1 MDSLASPGASSP
13 VPTFK
18 LLLMGDSG
26 VGKSSILL
34 RFVEDKFLGEEV
46 HAATIGTIRGEGGQ
60 GPSQTYSFILSLG
73 HGVGVDFKVK
83 FVEGDG
89 GQRVKLTIWDT
100 AGQERFRT
108 LTSSYYR
115 GAHGVILVYDVT
127 CRESF
132 VNAREIWMRELQT
145 YADPGAMVLML
156 VANKVDRASAR
167 QVTSEEGQLLAK
179 ELAALYME
187 CSAKTR
193 LGIGAAFSQLVST
206 IMHSPR
212 LAAARREAE
221 ETAAAQR
228 RLAIE
233 RRREGDSGEPNGP
246 CAC

>member
-1 MDSLASPGASSP
+1 M
-13 VPTFK
+13 
-18 LLLMGDSG
+18 
-26 VGKSSILL
+26 
-34 RFVEDKFLGEEV
+34 
-46 HAATIGTIRGEGGQ
+46 
-60 GPSQTYSFILSLG
+60 
-73 HGVGVDFKVK
+73 K
-83 FVEGDG
+83 FVESDNGR
-89 GQRVKLTIWDT
+89 RVKLTIWDT

-127 CRESF
+127 SRESF
-132 VNAREIWMRELQT
+132 TSVREVWMRELQT
-145 YADPGAMVLML
+145 YAEPGAMALML
-156 VANKVDRASAR
+156 VANKLDRTSAR
-167 QVTSEEGQLLAK
+167 QVTSEEGQALAK

-193 LGIGAAFSQLVST
+193 LGITAAFSQLVSA

-233 RRREGDSGEPNGP
+233 RRRTDESDIQGGP
-246 CAC
+246 CSC

>member
-1 MDSLASPGASSP
+1 MESDN
-13 VPTFK
+13 
-18 LLLMGDSG
+18 
-26 VGKSSILL
+26 
-34 RFVEDKFLGEEV
+34 
-46 HAATIGTIRGEGGQ
+46 
-60 GPSQTYSFILSLG
+60 
-73 HGVGVDFKVK
+73 
-83 FVEGDG
+83 

-127 CRESF
+127 SRESF
-132 VNAREIWMRELQT
+132 TSVRDVWMRELQT
-145 YADPGAMVLML
+145 YAEPGAMVLML

-167 QVTSEEGQLLAK
+167 QVASEEGQALAK

-193 LGIGAAFSQLVST
+193 LGIAAAFSQLVST

-228 RLAIE
+228 RLVIE
-233 RRREGDSGEPNGP
+233 RRRTDEDDVQGGP
-246 CAC
+246 CSC